1 MTKGNV
7 SLVKH
12 NELMSEEMH
21 KKVCRALNYFEYFL
35 IFISAVSECVL
46 VYAFA
51 SLVVIPI
58 NITDSAV
65 ELKICTILA
74 GIKKH
79 KSIIEKIEKST
90 II

>member
-21 KKVCRALNYFEYFL
+21 KKVCRVLNCFKYFL
-35 IFISAVSECVL
+35 IFISAVRECVL

-51 SLVVIPI
+51 SLVGIPI
-58 NITDSAV
+58 NITNSAV
-65 ELKICTILA
+65 ELKICTKPA

-79 KSIIEKIEKST
+79 KSIIEKIEKGT